1 MSVQDQR
8 EKSREEASSGFDYL
22 LRTLVVSLPI
32 KCQKRNHEKDTLT
45 LLDIP
50 NGSERKDLKFLYIF
64 TRSNKKV
71 MMDYHGSFFIHF
83 IKLLR
88 FYIIIIQFLQSTL
101 LQKKIESFFI
111 LIYN

>member
-8 EKSREEASSGFDYL
+8 EKSREEASSGFAYL
-22 LRTLVVSLPI
+22 LRTLVVYPPI
-32 KCQKRNHEKDTLT
+32 KYQKRNHEKDTLT

-71 MMDYHGSFFIHF
+71 MMDYHGSFFHP
-83 IKLLR
+83 
-88 FYIIIIQFLQSTL
+88 FYKITTL
-101 LQKKIESFFI
+101 S
-111 LIYN
+111 IYYNSISSLKF